1 MALVKK
7 GSRLITVNG
16 TTYRWRLRG
25 RPTYGQGVVQ
35 SPLTFAVEHAD
46 TPGTTLVITTDQPN
60 PSNWLEI
67 QGSTVL
73 PTQVADSIRT
83 ALTNGWSPMCPGP
96 PFLLD
101 QSVGFVPSH

>member
-35 SPLTFAVEHAD
+35 SPLTFAVEQRRHSRNHTGDHHRPAASEQLARNPRQHGPAH
-46 TPGTTLVITTDQPN
+46 PG
-60 PSNWLEI
+60 
-67 QGSTVL
+67 G
-73 PTQVADSIRT
+73 
-83 ALTNGWSPMCPGP
+83 
-96 PFLLD
+96 
-101 QSVGFVPSH
+101 